1 MLLLLPALVLAAEPY
16 EFTFPASEK
25 ALDLTASKGTLKLST
40 GGSAITIRGTHEGDQ
55 TMCKLQTST
64 DDGAVARYEENGNSS
79 VERDCITN
87 MEVTV
92 PTGTGVHVTMGQ
104 GTLDVQLDGSLQ
116 GNIATGDV
124 KGKVTGAVNLVVGQ
138 GNVVLGGMTAPAE
151 VKVSSGN
158 AAMVFDKAPEGAVL
172 VTVAMG
178 NVFLDFP
185 DGTELDARVPSGV
198 QIPFPQKTSATTKL
212 MVGRTQGEVVIE

>member
-55 TMCKLQTST
+55 TMCQLQTST
-64 DDGAVARYEENGNSS
+64 DDGATARYEENGNSS

-92 PTGTGVHVTMGQ
+92 PALSPPIRLT
-104 GTLDVQLDGSLQ
+104 DSLLVLLCER
-116 GNIATGDV
+116 DSP
-124 KGKVTGAVNLVVGQ
+124 VN
-138 GNVVLGGMTAPAE
+138 A
-151 VKVSSGN
+151 
-158 AAMVFDKAPEGAVL
+158 
-172 VTVAMG
+172 
-178 NVFLDFP
+178 
-185 DGTELDARVPSGV
+185 
-198 QIPFPQKTSATTKL
+198 SASA
-212 MVGRTQGEVVIE
+212 